1 MASAQLKWALGVSVT
16 VNLFLVAGAIGAG
29 IVLQRHMH
37 DLHRPMRGYQPW
49 LDVEARLSPQSSAYV
64 HKVLKDAALDT
75 WDDLDKA
82 RKLRGDAENLAW
94 APNYDAGKI
103 VEMAEEA
110 RSYENMSRAK
120 IETALI
126 NSLATLPPKE
136 RGTVAGYIL
145 RPGFRIRYALY
156 DGKHGIK
163 GAKAASAS
171 ASGRTLEVPTPS
183 AQPTAPA
190 VSPSAV
196 DAPK

>member
-1 MASAQLKWALGVSVT
+1 MTSAKWKWALGVSV
-16 VNLFLVAGAIGAG
+16 VLNIFLIAGGIGASC
-29 IVLQRHMH
+29 VLQRHLH
-37 DLHRPMRGYQPW
+37 DLRRPAQGQGYQPW

-64 HKVLKDAALDT
+64 HKVLKDAALGT
-75 WDDLDKA
+75 YDDLDKA
-82 RKLRGDAENLAW
+82 RHLRGEAENLAW

-103 VEMAEEA
+103 VAMAEEA

-156 DGKHGIK
+156 DGKHEPHGPK
-163 GAKAASAS
+163 GASQPPQAAA
-171 ASGRTLEVPTPS
+171 PS
-183 AQPTAPA
+183 
-190 VSPSAV
+190 S
-196 DAPK
+196 APK